1 MDESSDFAVNVPSIR
16 VDFSPIEGSEE
27 RTALQATE
35 LKDIIDNAQRLVRKA
50 RSEATWTAYR
60 SDWRQF
66 EAYCKSY
73 KLPALP
79 TTTNTLISFL
89 SKQAADGLAPSTI
102 KRRLISIRVVHK
114 GSGYPPPDEA
124 PAVDELMKGIRRDTQ
139 RVPKKKKAAL
149 PDDITR
155 MADMV
160 TEQTRKGLRDRAILL
175 FGFAGAFRRSELV
188 AIEME
193 HLNFVNEGMR
203 VTLPSSKTDQVGD
216 GQIVAIPAEINSPHC
231 PVQALKDWLTVG
243 EITSGSIFLRMHKG
257 DSIGKSRMTPQS
269 VALIVKEYAE
279 RAGLEPAHYAGHSL
293 RRGFLTSA
301 ANERKNLFKMA
312 EHSRHRSLETVREYV
327 EDAAKFD
334 DHAGLGLL
342 ADTTDLIDESLNE

>member
-1 MDESSDFAVNVPSIR
+1 MDEPSDLAVNVPSVR

-27 RTALQATE
+27 RNALRAAQ
-35 LKDIIDNAQRLVRKA
+35 LKGIIDNAQRLLRKA
-50 RSEATWTAYR
+50 RSDATWTAYQ

-66 EAYCKSY
+66 EAYCQTF

-114 GSGYPPPDEA
+114 GSGYPPPDDE
-124 PAVDELMKGIRRDTQ
+124 PAVNELMKGIRRDAQ

-155 MADMV
+155 MADTV
-160 TEQTRKGLRDRAILL
+160 TERTRKGLRDRALVL

-188 AIEME
+188 AIEMD
-193 HLNFVNEGMR
+193 HLTFADEGVR
-203 VTLPSSKTDQVGD
+203 ITLPSSKTDQE
-216 GQIVAIPAEINSPHC
+216 GQGQVVAVPAEPASPYC
-231 PVQALKDWLTVG
+231 PVQALKDWITVA
-243 EITSGSIFLRMHKG
+243 EITSGAIFLRMHKG
-257 DSIGKSRMTPQS
+257 DSIGKSQMTPQS
-269 VALIVKEYAE
+269 VALVVKEQAE

-301 ANERKNLFKMA
+301 AQERKNLFKMA

-327 EDAAKFD
+327 EDAARFD
-334 DHAGLGLL
+334 DHAGKGLL
-342 ADTTDLIDESLNE
+342 SSEKQDPIDQV